1 MCIKIEILLSWADS
15 LPQHHTAAAS
25 VPSPSRIQT
34 HTHKTIHP
42 QKSTNILATLLH
54 PACLEWQ
61 GQGVGDDNMAA
72 VISFHAVPSVQSG
85 MKQWLFPRGEVTRV
99 WRGPLFVQSEDCWS
113 LAALPARGH
122 AAPLLLTDN
131 RGGRRRDQAAHH
143 LHPDVA
149 VEARERQQR
158 GNEWE
163 SQSGLDKQIGKSQRI
178 KGRMSSLATIR
189 RWTGTNKKKRK
200 PKEAICV
207 SVSVLCYSGL
217 LSLIES
223 LFRHT
228 DAIPCI
234 PDLWA
239 ASLHSKASP
248 HTFLHG

>member
-72 VISFHAVPSVQSG
+72 VISFHVVPSVQSG

-113 LAALPARGH
+113 LK
-122 AAPLLLTDN
+122 TDN

-143 LHPDVA
+143 LHLDVA

-189 RWTGTNKKKRK
+189 RWTGTNKKRGNQRM
-200 PKEAICV
+200 P
-207 SVSVLCYSGL
+207 SVCLSRCYV
-217 LSLIES
+217 IQACC
-223 LFRHT
+223 H
-228 DAIPCI
+228 
-234 PDLWA
+234 
-239 ASLHSKASP
+239 
-248 HTFLHG
+248 